1 MGHLWFPRF
10 SWQTRAISWMSR
22 ELWDKRELSTQCG
35 EACIFV
41 LNEVWSHS
49 IRLVLLH
56 VHYAVD
62 VSNSLDV
69 SVLSNV
75 RFSNMAIEWG
85 GYITCTFFLNL
96 FFIPSSLSYFDVSHF
111 FSWVTLNSHRCLR
124 KRTSVVRRGYFVCP
138 MSPFVFWMSFTL
150 MTFLLVTMLQKGPF
164 HLEQRIY
171 DFVLPGLWHSCRFCC
186 LSFRWSFCVSSFEL
200 LCNWR

>member
-1 MGHLWFPRF
+1 MVSLF
-10 SWQTRAISWMSR
+10 SCERIATSWMSG

-56 VHYAVD
+56 VHCAVV

-75 RFSNMAIEWG
+75 RFSNMATEWG
-85 GYITCTFFLNL
+85 GYITCTFFWSL
-96 FFIPSSLSYFDVSHF
+96 FFIPSSLCYFDVSHYF
-111 FSWVTLNSHRCLR
+111 HGWRSIRFAVCG
-124 KRTSVVRRGYFVCP
+124 KRTSVVRRCCFVCP
-138 MSPFVFWMSFTL
+138 MSPFVLWMSLLWWRFLSWRCCKRVHFIWSSAFTIL
-150 MTFLLVTMLQKGPF
+150 FCLVCDVP
-164 HLEQRIY
+164 
-171 DFVLPGLWHSCRFCC
+171 CRFCC
-186 LSFRWSFCVSSFEL
+186 L
-200 LCNWR
+200 